1 MDEDDELDEVDDD
14 TKRSLLFIA
23 MFLFDRLAVSR
34 TIRIS

>member
-1 MDEDDELDEVDDD
+1 MDDEVDEVDDD
-14 TKRSLLFIA
+14 TKRSLWFIA